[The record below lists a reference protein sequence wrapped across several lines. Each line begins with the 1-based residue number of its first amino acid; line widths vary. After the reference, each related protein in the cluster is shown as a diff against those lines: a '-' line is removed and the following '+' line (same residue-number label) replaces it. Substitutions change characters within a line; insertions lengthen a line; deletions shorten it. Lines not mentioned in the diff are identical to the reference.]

1 VTEPITQDHT
11 GKLMETFLAG
21 YAEFENEVRKQRCT
35 GGMQARLRAGIWCW
49 SPPIGY
55 VNSKKAKDRRKTTPD
70 IPDEERFCLV
80 QKGLR
85 LYMEGN
91 HSITTLAKESGKWGL
106 RTRTGKPMRKQLW
119 EEILTNKFYAGI
131 LVDPWTD
138 EEFPGAHKAMIT
150 PEEFDLIERIKN
162 GKSNAATARRLI
174 WNPDFP
180 LRRFVLC
187 ECGRPHTA
195 SWSKGR
201 NRRYGF
207 YHCKNRQ
214 CRYFG
219 RSIAKDL
226 VERKFCELLLKITPP
241 ANFLDFFKEIV
252 VKTYRENHAA
262 AKNEKGHRDRE
273 RAKLEMRRKELL
285 EMRVNKEISQV
296 EYKEMRDALDG
307 QIANLALAENQSQG
321 DFDIATAIDSAID
334 MIANIAVMWERADL
348 WQKMR
353 IQRTVL
359 PKGVIFAKNYPE
371 CRTVILS
378 PIFRLN
384 QTFLINPSGLV
395 AEVGH
400 SWNQIVED
408 VKGLR
413 AIVLEDVAAST

>member
-1 VTEPITQDHT
+1 
-11 GKLMETFLAG
+11 M
-21 YAEFENEVRKQRCT
+21 
-35 GGMQARLRAGIWCW
+35 
-49 SPPIGY
+49 
-55 VNSKKAKDRRKTTPD
+55 
-70 IPDEERFCLV
+70 
-80 QKGLR
+80 
-85 LYMEGN
+85 
-91 HSITTLAKESGKWGL
+91 
-106 RTRTGKPMRKQLW
+106 
-119 EEILTNKFYAGI
+119 
-131 LVDPWTD
+131 
-138 EEFPGAHKAMIT
+138 
-150 PEEFDLIERIKN
+150 
-162 GKSNAATARRLI
+162 
-174 WNPDFP
+174 
-180 LRRFVLC
+180 
-187 ECGRPHTA
+187 
-195 SWSKGR
+195 
-201 NRRYGF
+201 
-207 YHCKNRQ
+207 
-214 CRYFG
+214 
-219 RSIAKDL
+219 
-226 VERKFCELLLKITPP
+226 
-241 ANFLDFFKEIV
+241 DFFKEIV